1 MIKYLLGRAST
12 GKFRFAVV
20 ECDEEWHSI
29 GDGRA
34 GYIIQRS
41 YGQVRGK
48 TTLSPQIIVDRTK
61 QKRNWQEQYTLQF
74 NSEVKKYLD
83 KGYKEIDKH
92 PNEYTDDELLS
103 IFGDVK
109 TNQYG
114 VIKPQLAKQADKV
127 TNPKIFNKEWLISR
141 KLDGVKALFYWDGK
155 KFIQL
160 AVVVNITTIVQFTC
174 VLTLLCSLSSKKI
187 LLLFLMVSCS

>member
-20 ECDEEWHSI
+20 ECDEEWHS
-29 GDGRA
+29 DCEPA

-83 KGYKEIDKH
+83 KGYK
-92 PNEYTDDELLS
+92 
-103 IFGDVK
+103 
-109 TNQYG
+109 
-114 VIKPQLAKQADKV
+114 
-127 TNPKIFNKEWLISR
+127 
-141 KLDGVKALFYWDGK
+141 
-155 KFIQL
+155 
-160 AVVVNITTIVQFTC
+160 
-174 VLTLLCSLSSKKI
+174 
-187 LLLFLMVSCS
+187 

>member
-20 ECDEEWHSI
+20 ECDEEWHS
-29 GDGRA
+29 DCEPA

-92 PNEYTDDELLS
+92 PNEYTDDELRSSSNSSASSDTEVLCLLVHNAPDTFHPPNNYAVLHA
-103 IFGDVK
+103 IWLNDV
-109 TNQYG
+109 
-114 VIKPQLAKQADKV
+114 
-127 TNPKIFNKEWLISR
+127 
-141 KLDGVKALFYWDGK
+141 
-155 KFIQL
+155 
-160 AVVVNITTIVQFTC
+160 
-174 VLTLLCSLSSKKI
+174 
-187 LLLFLMVSCS
+187 LLLLWLSHSDLFPLLLKPLSGIVVPWSIGCSS